1 MAQKLGHL
9 PPFIAVCSQ
18 ECVGQPA
25 PVGQLN
31 TCRAPAADQGE
42 QGGAARRPAAGG
54 VAPAGVENVERL
66 RGYSRARSHCR
77 FVLPLIHF
85 IPYPLTYPVHLFLK
99 RQCDRT
105 LGALRRAPH
114 AGSLR
119 RRPRLR
125 VGLRRLRPPRQQES
139 RGQALAGLS
148 SPTPH
153 YPRHMT
159 PHSHQI

>member
-1 MAQKLGHL
+1 M
-9 PPFIAVCSQ
+9 
-18 ECVGQPA
+18 GQPA

-105 LGALRRAPH
+105 LGYCAGGGLLRGRD
-114 AGSLR
+114 
-119 RRPRLR
+119 
-125 VGLRRLRPPRQQES
+125 ES
-139 RGQALAGLS
+139 RAAPSASEKDDKLTLR
-148 SPTPH
+148 T
-153 YPRHMT
+153 T
-159 PHSHQI
+159 I